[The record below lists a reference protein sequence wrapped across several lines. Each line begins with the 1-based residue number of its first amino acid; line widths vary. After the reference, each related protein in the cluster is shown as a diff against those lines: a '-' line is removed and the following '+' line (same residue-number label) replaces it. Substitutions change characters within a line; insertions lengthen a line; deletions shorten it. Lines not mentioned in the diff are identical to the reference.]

1 MKMAEAIKEICKN
14 QSEAAYPCDFLI
26 GTVSAVEPYEIR
38 INEKLKLTEKFLT
51 FTETAFGNGYGLD
64 IDDRVALLAAN
75 GGQRYLVIDRIAE
88 VE

>member
-1 MKMAEAIKEICKN
+1 MNMADAIKELCKN
-14 QSEAAYPCDFLI
+14 QNEAGYPADFVI
-26 GTVSAVEPYEIR
+26 GTVVGVEPYEIR
-38 INEKLKLTEKFLT
+38 VNEKLTLTEAFLV

-64 IDDRVALLAAN
+64 IDDRVAMLSAG

>member
-1 MKMAEAIKEICKN
+1 MKMADAIKEICKN

-26 GTVSAVEPYEIR
+26 GVVSSVEPYEIR
-38 INEKLKLTEKFLT
+38 VNEKLTLTESFLT

-64 IDDRVALLAAN
+64 IDDKVALLVSS
-75 GGQRYLVIDRIAE
+75 GGQRYLVLDRIAE

>member
-14 QSEAAYPCDFLI
+14 QNEAGYPCDFLI
-26 GTVSAVEPYEIR
+26 GTVAAVEPYEIR
-38 INEKLKLTEKFLT
+38 VNEKLTLTEKFLT

-64 IDDRVALLAAN
+64 IDDKVAILVSC
-75 GGQRYLVIDRIAE
+75 GGQRYLVLDRIAE